1 MKIRKLE
8 QKKKKKKKKMKIRKQ
23 PCMNIKRS
31 HKEAL
36 QIS

>member
-8 QKKKKKKKKMKIRKQ
+8 KKMKIRKQ
-23 PCMNIKRS
+23 PCINIKRN
-31 HKEAL
+31 HKEVL